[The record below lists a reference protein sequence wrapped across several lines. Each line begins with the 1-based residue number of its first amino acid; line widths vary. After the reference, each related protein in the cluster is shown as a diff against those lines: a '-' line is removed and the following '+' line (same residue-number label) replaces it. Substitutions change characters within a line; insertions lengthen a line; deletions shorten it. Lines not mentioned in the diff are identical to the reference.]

1 MPRARRHPEL
11 GLLEG
16 LLLRRPEA
24 SLRARA
30 ADAERCS
37 RRRLAQL
44 RAAERRLDD
53 ILSRIDAEAPK
64 VPWSALNVAARRRD
78 PGRGAP

>member
-1 MPRARRHPEL
+1 MPRGRRHPEL
-11 GLLEG
+11 GLLDG

-37 RRRLAQL
+37 RRRLAEL

-53 ILSRIDAEAPK
+53 VLSRIGTEAPK
-64 VPWSALNVAARRRD
+64 LPWSALNVGPRRRD